1 VTLLMNAQAQAQC
14 QRLDDIV
21 SLSPLL
27 PVITINHPD
36 TSVPLCEALMQGGLK
51 VFEITLRTEYGPDA
65 IRALRKA
72 LPDAFVGA
80 GTVLTVEQ
88 YKQAEAAGA
97 HFVVTPGITLPLLEY
112 GLQAQVPLLPG
123 IATASEL
130 MSGYQLGYRR
140 FKFFPAEVAGGTAG
154 LRALSGPFAGVR
166 FCPTGGIRQN
176 TAADYLALDNVMT
189 VGGTWLAPED
199 AVATGDWA
207 RVRELAR
214 ASLAELGVWSSVTE
228 T

>member
-1 VTLLMNAQAQAQC
+1 
-14 QRLDDIV
+14 
-21 SLSPLL
+21 
-27 PVITINHPD
+27 
-36 TSVPLCEALMQGGLK
+36 
-51 VFEITLRTEYGPDA
+51 
-65 IRALRKA
+65 
-72 LPDAFVGA
+72 
-80 GTVLTVEQ
+80 
-88 YKQAEAAGA
+88 
-97 HFVVTPGITLPLLEY
+97 
-112 GLQAQVPLLPG
+112 
-123 IATASEL
+123 

-154 LRALSGPFAGVR
+154 LRALSGPFSGVR

-214 ASLAELGVWSSVTE
+214 TSLAEPGVWSSSTE
-228 T
+228 A

>member
-1 VTLLMNAQAQAQC
+1 MTLLMNAQAQAQC
-14 QRLDDIV
+14 RRLDDIV

-36 TSVPLCEALMQGGLK
+36 TAVPLCEALMQGGLK
-51 VFEITLRTEYGPDA
+51 VFEITLRSEYGLDA

-72 LPDAFVGA
+72 LPDAVIGA

-97 HFVVTPGITLPLLEY
+97 QFVVTPGITLPLLEY
-112 GLQAQVPLLPG
+112 GLQAQAPLLPG

-154 LRALSGPFAGVR
+154 LRALSGPFAGGRV
-166 FCPTGGIRQN
+166 CPTGGIRQN

-189 VGGTWLAPED
+189 VGGTWLTPED

-214 ASLAELGVWSSVTE
+214 ASLAELGVWSSSAE
-228 T
+228 A